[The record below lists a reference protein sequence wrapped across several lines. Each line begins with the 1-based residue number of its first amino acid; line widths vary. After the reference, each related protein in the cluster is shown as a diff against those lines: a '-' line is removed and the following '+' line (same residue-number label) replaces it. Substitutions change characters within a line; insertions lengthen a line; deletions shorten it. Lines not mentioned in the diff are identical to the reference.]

1 MLLAGVW
8 AALSA
13 QSASGDVSRRA
24 ALVERRD
31 RLMADLVRAEEQRR
45 AGTLDERRYAARHE
59 ELVTQLERVYGE
71 LDSAAGRHRRGLA
84 AVECDFDR
92 LVVDDVSRHFGRRRA
107 LTRVSL
113 TCGAGTILGLLGPNG
128 AGKST
133 LLAILST
140 LLAPTSGQV
149 HYGTF
154 DARSAGPRLRARLG
168 LLGHD
173 LYLYPELTARENL
186 EFFARLYGLD
196 HPRERVVRA
205 LAHAG
210 LADRA
215 DDAVSGFS
223 RGMRQRLALERALLH
238 GPRLLLLD
246 EPFTG
251 LDDASGHA
259 LVSRLRGLRDEG
271 AIVIAATHDLDLA
284 DGLLDEVAIL
294 REGRLLAVPRA
305 SGPLRERYRETIV
318 AATSTA
324 AAPAGREERA
334 R

>member
-1 MLLAGVW
+1 M
-8 AALSA
+8 
-13 QSASGDVSRRA
+13 
-24 ALVERRD
+24 EF
-31 RLMADLVRAEEQRR
+31 
-45 AGTLDERRYAARHE
+45 
-59 ELVTQLERVYGE
+59 
-71 LDSAAGRHRRGLA
+71 
-84 AVECDFDR
+84 DFDR

-107 LTRVSL
+107 LNRVSL

-149 HYGTF
+149 RYGEA
-154 DARSAGPRLRARLG
+154 DARSAGPRLRGRLG

-186 EFFARLYGLD
+186 EFFARLYGLED
-196 HPRERVVRA
+196 ARGRVERA

-210 LADRA
+210 LGDRA
-215 DDAVSGFS
+215 DDAVAGFS

-284 DGLLDEVAIL
+284 EGLLDEVAIL

-305 SGPLRERYRETIV
+305 SGPLRDRYRQTIE
-318 AATSTA
+318 AASGS
-324 AAPAGREERA
+324 PREEPA